1 MVERLNAEHADISDK
16 VISDPREL
24 IPELIE
30 VEPLLLST
38 DPLLKVSTVKQTS
51 SLSFLLE
58 ICFAMSDADPRL
70 TGQDLLDDAE
80 SFDPESQNVN
90 LKNYYGD

>member
-1 MVERLNAEHADISDK
+1 
-16 VISDPREL
+16 
-24 IPELIE
+24 
-30 VEPLLLST
+30 
-38 DPLLKVSTVKQTS
+38 
-51 SLSFLLE
+51 LSFLLE

-90 LKNYYGD
+90 LKNYDGD